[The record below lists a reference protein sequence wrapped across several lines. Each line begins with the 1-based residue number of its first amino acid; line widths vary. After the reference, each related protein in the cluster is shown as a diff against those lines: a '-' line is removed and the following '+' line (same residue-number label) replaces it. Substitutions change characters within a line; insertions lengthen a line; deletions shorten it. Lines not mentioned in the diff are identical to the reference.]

1 MAEMGLAARPKRR
14 RTGTTRTGKGRWRA
28 SDLVKRDFPMAGIN
42 QKWYGD
48 GTDIDTDEG
57 KLYLIGAGRGI
68 TPGAGVR
75 LGDHHDADLAYG
87 APVIAV
93 AVRGGHMP
101 GVIFHTDQGRSTPR
115 PPFGPPAPGCRCP
128 SQWAGSGRL
137 RITRSSNR
145 GTRP

>member
-57 KLYLIGAGRGI
+57 KLYLIRCWTWDHAGCWGSPWVTTTTR
-68 TPGAGVR
+68 TWP
-75 LGDHHDADLAYG
+75 
-87 APVIAV
+87 
-93 AVRGGHMP
+93 
-101 GVIFHTDQGRSTPR
+101 TGR
-115 PPFGPPAPGCRCP
+115 
-128 SQWAGSGRL
+128 
-137 RITRSSNR
+137 RS
-145 GTRP
+145 